1 MSSIIITVAGA
12 CAEGKIITIAVSIEG
27 SKKLGGEMNLQLG
40 RITDPTMFFFCAQGI
55 LNGINCNTHIVILHL
70 KQPYKFHNID
80 RIR

>member
-1 MSSIIITVAGA
+1 
-12 CAEGKIITIAVSIEG
+12 
-27 SKKLGGEMNLQLG
+27 MNLQLG

-70 KQPYKFHNID
+70 KQPYKLHNID